1 MPSAHHL
8 VRQNYQREIEQAR
21 YKYEGKKKNLP
32 AQPHNLPQKLTALL
46 AVLGE

>member
-1 MPSAHHL
+1 MPLTHHL
-8 VRQNYQREIEQAR
+8 VRQNYQREIEPAQ

-32 AQPHNLPQKLTALL
+32 AQRHNSPQKLTALL

>member
-8 VRQNYQREIEQAR
+8 VRQNYPREIGLAQ
-21 YKYEGKKKNLP
+21 YKYEGKKKNPL
-32 AQPHNLPQKLTALL
+32 AQLRNLPQKLTALL

>member
-1 MPSAHHL
+1 MPSAHLL
-8 VRQNYQREIEQAR
+8 VRQNYPLVIEQAR

-32 AQPHNLPQKLTALL
+32 AQLRNLPQKLTALL

>member
-8 VRQNYQREIEQAR
+8 VRQNYPRVIEQAR
-21 YKYEGKKKNLP
+21 YKYEGKKKNHP
-32 AQPHNLPQKLTALL
+32 AQRHNLPQKLTALL

>member
-8 VRQNYQREIEQAR
+8 VRQNYQREIELAR

>member
-1 MPSAHHL
+1 MPSTHHL
-8 VRQNYQREIEQAR
+8 VRQNYPQVIEQAR

>member
-8 VRQNYQREIEQAR
+8 VRQNYQREIVLAR

>member
-8 VRQNYQREIEQAR
+8 VRQNYLLVIELAQ
-21 YKYEGKKKNLP
+21 YKYEGKKKNPP

>member
-8 VRQNYQREIEQAR
+8 VQQNYPLVIEQAR

-32 AQPHNLPQKLTALL
+32 AQRHNLPQKLTALL